1 METRN
6 IFENLSCIDHRYS
19 LSEADAFAGLSKYIS
34 EEASIR
40 SCAKCEAVLVK
51 AHLKLRGQL
60 TDAIAAKL
68 DDVAANIDPQEV
80 YTEEEKTKQYP
91 RSCKRNEN

>member
-6 IFENLSCIDHRYS
+6 IFQNISCIDHRYS
-19 LSEADAFAGLSKYIS
+19 LSEASVFEGLSKYIS

-40 SCAKCEAVLVK
+40 SCAKAEAALVK

-60 TDAIAAKL
+60 TDEVVKL
-68 DDVAANIDPQEV
+68 LDTTAENLDPQEV
-80 YTEEEKTKQYP
+80 YAEEDRHDTT
-91 RSCKRNEN
+91 SALW